1 MKRLGDIPQKTAF
14 SCIALAMLPASALA
28 QQPKTLPRVSA
39 DQIHKP
45 EWLNKE
51 IEIEDRISE
60 FRKHG
65 SKYDEI
71 ALKGT
76 PVPIMLPPQMRL
88 DRPSAYTRGRFTGR
102 VIKIGNLFQFMVT
115 TMDFLPTE
123 REELAQKTAKLS
135 PTDAQKRLDLAAWA
149 ETQATRYRDT
159 ELKQSVKKLREEA
172 YQILGKEE
180 DAPGAK
186 PGSAALQAARDARKA
201 GSDELIVH
209 ALAHL
214 SFQKAVKKVTDQAGL
229 EALSKEVA
237 DFLPDSTRPQNGK
250 LADTTRAAYEKDP
263 LKAYM
268 EASPADRKLLDRAVM
283 ADTLEKGLTVAV
295 ANEPKFLEQIVET
308 AKRAIP
314 ERPEVAASIRDQGL
328 LKLVDNSNKL
338 HRDDLIKL
346 VNQVRDKFGQ
356 AELARK
362 LARSWLDSRQATQLA
377 DGDAEGRYS
386 LAQDYL
392 ALLGDKRSSAAL
404 LRECLTIDP
413 DMQKAAKSLADLGW
427 RKEGDRWIDP
437 DEHGDP
443 TAADTSKGN
452 APPKPGEEMPNL
464 PGGRLAN
471 RPGGIPA
478 PPLPGQPPANS
489 DPQSLVGLTQ
499 AQITAKFG
507 IPEHKA
513 RLATQGQI
521 QEQWYYD
528 TPGGRQVVQFQKK
541 SVRAE
546 PTVKA
551 VYQFAR

>member
-1 MKRLGDIPQKTAF
+1 MKPGEWNPKNTTRIL
-14 SCIALAMLPASALA
+14 LAGLLLPSPLLA
-28 QQPKTLPRVSA
+28 QPAKQLSRVSA

-76 PVPIMLPPQMRL
+76 PVPVMLPPQMRL
-88 DRPSAYTRGRFTGR
+88 ERPSAYTRGRFTGR

-115 TMDFLPTE
+115 TMDFLPSE
-123 REELAQKTAKLS
+123 REELAQKVAKLS

-172 YQILGKEE
+172 YQILGKQE
-180 DAPGAK
+180 DDPGAK

-201 GSDELIVH
+201 SSDELIVQG
-209 ALAHL
+209 LAHQ
-214 SFQKAVKKVTDQAGL
+214 SFQKAIKKVTDQAGL
-229 EALSKEVA
+229 EALSKEIA
-237 DFLPDSTRPQNGK
+237 DFLPSSTRPQSGK
-250 LADTTRAAYEKDP
+250 LADATRAAYEKDP
-263 LKAYM
+263 LKVYM

-295 ANEPKFLEQIVET
+295 ANDPKFLEQIVET

-314 ERPEVAASIRDQGL
+314 ERPEVAANIRDQGL

-413 DMQKAAKSLADLGW
+413 EMQKAAKSLADLGW

-437 DEHGDP
+437 DEPGES
-443 TAADTSKGN
+443 TAAASKGN
-452 APPKPGEEMPNL
+452 APPKPGEELPNL

-478 PPLPGQPPANS
+478 PPVPGQPPATG

-507 IPEHKA
+507 IPEYKA

-521 QEQWYYD
+521 QEQWYFD

-551 VYQFAR
+551 VYQFPK

>member
-1 MKRLGDIPQKTAF
+1 MRNIGFIPQKN
-14 SCIALAMLPASALA
+14 ALACVAITLVPAHLLA
-28 QQPKTLPRVSA
+28 QPPKSLPRVSA

-88 DRPSAYTRGRFTGR
+88 ERPSAYTRGRFTGR

-123 REELAQKTAKLS
+123 REELAQKVAKLS

-159 ELKQSVKKLREEA
+159 ELKQSLKKLREEA
-172 YQILGKEE
+172 YQIIGKEE
-180 DAPGAK
+180 DAPGSK

-201 GSDELIVH
+201 GSDELIVQG
-209 ALAHL
+209 LAHQ
-214 SFQKAVKKVTDQAGL
+214 SFQKAIKKVTDQAGL
-229 EALSKEVA
+229 EALSKEIA
-237 DFLPDSTRPQNGK
+237 DFLPSSTRPQSGK
-250 LADTTRAAYEKDP
+250 LADATRAAYEKDP

-283 ADTLEKGLTVAV
+283 ADTLEKGITVAV
-295 ANEPKFLEQIVET
+295 ANQPQLLEQLVET

-314 ERPEVAASIRDQGL
+314 ERPEVATSIRDQGL
-328 LKLVDNSNKL
+328 LKLVDNSNRL

-437 DEHGDP
+437 DESP
-443 TAADTSKGN
+443 AVAQKGN

-478 PPLPGQPPANS
+478 PPQPGQPPANS

-507 IPEHKA
+507 IPEYKA

-541 SVRAE
+541 SVRSE